1 MTASTGLSHPS
12 GQCAGLPTRRVPF
25 STTTPFNHGSEV
37 PESAGLRQAN
47 YGEKHCRQS
56 AKWGKAGPPGPAA
69 RTTQTWR
76 LVATGSGDKPQL
88 RCLVVTYARVRF
100 LHLHGSPDTLASR
113 IGARTDHFMPSL
125 AADVPNGNFRA
136 ADSRRGGNLI
146 EVRGELR
153 GLKVAC
159 CHVFVRLQHLP
170 PRLEPLGIR
179 VPCNST
185 KGALVVALS
194 RDPAEIEAECADL
207 VANRVAKADDPS
219 AATCG

>member
-25 STTTPFNHGSEV
+25 STTTPFNHGREV
-37 PESAGLRQAN
+37 PESAGLRPAN

-69 RTTQTWR
+69 STTQTRR

-88 RCLVVTYARVRF
+88 RCLVVRYARVRF
-100 LHLHGSPDTLASR
+100 LHLHGSPDALASR

-136 ADSRRGGNLI
+136 ADSRRGRRKRRY
-146 EVRGELR
+146 RG
-153 GLKVAC
+153 
-159 CHVFVRLQHLP
+159 HSH
-170 PRLEPLGIR
+170 
-179 VPCNST
+179 
-185 KGALVVALS
+185 
-194 RDPAEIEAECADL
+194 RDC
-207 VANRVAKADDPS
+207 
-219 AATCG
+219 ATCPAGPRPHTADCFALGPMDDGTIRELDRCESFLARLPRR